1 MKTIPS
7 ITAWL
12 MLQAMAVLQLGC
24 ATAPDHPAAVAS
36 GPLFAADMP
45 AAQMTAQR
53 QRIGQVRAAEEAR
66 FAAAESACY
75 QRFAVND
82 CLTTVQ
88 RERRAVREGLRR
100 QEIALN
106 DIERQQRAAEH
117 LRNRAGPDG
126 KLPPL
131 PTVQPAV
138 LPATAPA
145 AVGPATA
152 AP

>member
-7 ITAWL
+7 T
-12 MLQAMAVLQLGC
+12 AVLLLALWLSAC
-24 ATAPDHPAAVAS
+24 AASPEQPVAAAQPGFS
-36 GPLFAADMP
+36 ADMSAEQM
-45 AAQMTAQR
+45 AAER
-53 QRIGQVRAAEEAR
+53 QRINRVRVAEENRFSAAEA
-66 FAAAESACY
+66 ACY

-88 RERRAVREGLRR
+88 RARRTVREELRR

-117 LRNRAGPDG
+117 WHDRAGPDG

-131 PTVQPAV
+131 PVMVPGGV
-138 LPATAPA
+138 PATATP
-145 AVGPATA
+145 
-152 AP
+152 